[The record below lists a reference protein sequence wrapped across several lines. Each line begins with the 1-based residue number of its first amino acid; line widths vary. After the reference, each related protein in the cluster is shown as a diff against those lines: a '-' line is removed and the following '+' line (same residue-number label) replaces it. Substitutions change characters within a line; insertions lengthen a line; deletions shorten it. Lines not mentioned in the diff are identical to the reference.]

1 VIITSAFFYSI
12 YLYNDFTGEKLMKI
26 SIVTDSTADLPK
38 DEVER
43 HNIGVV
49 PLYINIGENSYLD
62 GVDMTREAFYLGLP
76 HFKHHPATA
85 VPGIDAFIKAFNH
98 ALESGADAVISLHI
112 SKTLSNTVDVA
123 RLAAERIK
131 EIPVH
136 VLDTGNLSLGVGLL
150 ARRAALMAEAGEKVK
165 TILAEINDKAHR
177 TYTFAVLSTLEFLR
191 RSGRLSNLQFG
202 LGSLLILKPIIKMN
216 NGVTD
221 LEKTRTIT
229 GSHRR
234 LMELVEEKGKLEELA
249 FVHTHAPEK
258 IARLQEE
265 AAYLVPQG
273 LPAMVGE
280 VTPVIGSH
288 IGPGAVGFSF
298 IQAV

>member
-1 VIITSAFFYSI
+1 
-12 YLYNDFTGEKLMKI
+12 MKI
-26 SIVTDSTADLPK
+26 AIVTDSTADLPK
-38 DEVER
+38 QVVQQHD
-43 HNIGVV
+43 IGVV

-165 TILAEINDKAHR
+165 TILTEISDKAQR

>member
-1 VIITSAFFYSI
+1 
-12 YLYNDFTGEKLMKI
+12 MKI

-38 DEVER
+38 EVVQQ

-49 PLYINIGENSYLD
+49 PLYINIGEESYLD
-62 GVDMTREAFYLGLP
+62 GVDMTREEFYLGLP

-85 VPGIDAFIKAFNH
+85 VPGIDAFVKVFNR
-98 ALESGADAVISLHI
+98 ALEAGADAVISLHI

-123 RLAAERIK
+123 RLAAEKIK
-131 EIPVH
+131 DIPVH

-165 TILAEINDKAHR
+165 TILAEISDKAQR

-229 GSHRR
+229 GSQRR
-234 LMELVEEKGKLEELA
+234 LMQLVEEKGKLEELA
-249 FVHTHAPEK
+249 FVHTHALEK
-258 IARLQEE
+258 VARLQED

-273 LPAMVGE
+273 IQAMVGE

-298 IQAV
+298 IQAA

>member
-1 VIITSAFFYSI
+1 
-12 YLYNDFTGEKLMKI
+12 MKI

-38 DEVER
+38 HEVER

-49 PLYINIGENSYLD
+49 PLYINIGEDSYLD
-62 GVDMTREAFYLGLP
+62 GVDMTREEFYQGLP

-85 VPGIDAFIKAFNH
+85 VPGIDSFIKAFNH
-98 ALESGADAVISLHI
+98 ALENGAEAIISLHI

-123 RLAAERIK
+123 RLAAEKIK

-136 VLDTGNLSLGVGLL
+136 VMDTGNLSLGVGLL

-165 TILAEINDKAHR
+165 SILAEISDKAQR
-177 TYTFAVLSTLEFLR
+177 TYTCAVLSTLEFLR
-191 RSGRLSNLQFG
+191 RSGRLSTLQFG
-202 LGSLLILKPIIKMN
+202 LGSLLVLRPIIKMN

-221 LEKTRTIT
+221 LEKTRTNS
-229 GSHRR
+229 GSMHR
-234 LMELVEEKGKLEELA
+234 LLELVKEKGKLEELA

-258 IARLQEE
+258 IAILQQE
-265 AAYLVPQG
+265 AAYLVPEG
-273 LPAMVGE
+273 LKAMVGE
-280 VTPVIGSH
+280 VTPVIGAH

-298 IQAV
+298 IQAA

>member
-1 VIITSAFFYSI
+1 
-12 YLYNDFTGEKLMKI
+12 MKI

-38 DEVER
+38 EVVHQ

-49 PLYINIGENSYLD
+49 PLYINIGEESYLD
-62 GVDMTREAFYLGLP
+62 GVDMTREEFYLGLP
-76 HFKHHPATA
+76 NFKHHPATA
-85 VPGIDAFIKAFNH
+85 VPGIDAFLKVFNQ
-98 ALESGADAVISLHI
+98 ALEAGADAIISLHI

-136 VLDTGNLSLGVGLL
+136 VLDTGNLSMGVGLL

-165 TILAEINDKAHR
+165 TILAEISDKAQR

-229 GSHRR
+229 GSQRR
-234 LMELVEEKGKLEELA
+234 LMQLVEEKGKLEELA
-249 FVHTHAPEK
+249 FVHTHALEK
-258 IARLQEE
+258 VARLQED

-273 LPAMVGE
+273 IQAMVGE

-298 IQAV
+298 IQAA